1 MKVFFLK
8 KEKQLTDVVNA
19 KNFPNIDLNVSMK
32 LEINHKTIRLALL
45 IRKVEEKFLELFS
58 QGKLNGTVHT
68 CVGQEFSAIAFAG
81 QLMNKDFVF
90 SNHRCHGHYIA
101 FTDDTRGLI
110 AELLGKKSGTC
121 GGVGSSQHLCYQ
133 NFFSNG
139 IQGGIVPVAAG
150 YALANKLKENQAIG
164 IVYIGDGTL
173 GEGALYETLNIIAKW
188 EIPLLVVCENNFYAQ
203 STPQNVNL
211 AGDIL
216 LRAESFGIKTFKG
229 NTWEP
234 DHLLRNAKE
243 GIDYVRKTSK
253 PAFFLVET
261 YRLNA
266 HSKGDDDRSKEEVDL
281 YKEKDFLTLFQRE
294 SPEYYEIYAKETD
307 ALIDAYVQEIINEE
321 ELTLDEYFQPTKQT
335 FEDKWITLESINK
348 RQVELINRFFTEE
361 MKRNDEVVFIGED
374 VLSPYGG
381 AFKVARDLS
390 FIKPGRVFSTP
401 ISEAAIVG
409 ISNGL
414 ALNGFKPFAE
424 IMFGDFITLAFD
436 QILNHASKF
445 YHIFNHKVTCPVVIR
460 TPMGGRRGYGPTH
473 SQTLDKFL
481 VGIDNVLVVALN
493 TLIDPAIVYQ
503 NVMLHQHPVIVIEN
517 KTDYG
522 KKILPSKAQNFVF
535 ERNDEPFPVIRVKPV
550 VSIPE
555 LTIVTYGGMAEV
567 IVNMLEDIFFE
578 ANLKPEL
585 IVLTK
590 ISPLDNS
597 SILQSVNRTKKLLI
611 VEEGSAEGGIGSEV
625 IASVVELMNEKI
637 MAKRIAGM
645 GVPIPSVK
653 SLENIVLPDKARII
667 KEIIHHFK

>member
-1 MKVFFLK
+1 MLK
-8 KEKQLTDVVNA
+8 A
-19 KNFPNIDLNVSMK
+19 
-32 LEINHKTIRLALL
+32 INHKIIKKVLL

-81 QLMNKDFVF
+81 QLKSKDFVF

-150 YALANKLKENQAIG
+150 YALANKLKNNQAVG
-164 IVYIGDGTL
+164 VVYIGDGTL
-173 GEGALYETLNIIAKW
+173 GEGALYETLNIISKW
-188 EIPLLVVCENNFYAQ
+188 EIPLMVVCENNFYAQ

-229 NTWEP
+229 NTW
-234 DHLLRNAKE
+234 DTDQLLTHANE
-243 GIDYVRKTSK
+243 SIEYVRNTSK

-266 HSKGDDDRSKEEVDL
+266 HSKGDDDRSKEEVEL
-281 YKEKDFLTLFQRE
+281 YRQRDFLTLFQRE
-294 SPEYYEIYAKETD
+294 SPEYYEIYAGEID
-307 ALIDAYVQEIINEE
+307 SLINSYVHEILNEE
-321 ELTLDEYFQPTKQT
+321 ELTLDEYFQPIEKTL
-335 FEDKWITLESINK
+335 DNKWISLESINK
-348 RQVELINRFFTEE
+348 RQVELINRFFAEE
-361 MKRNDEVVFIGED
+361 MKQNDDVIFIGED

-390 FIKPGRVFSTP
+390 FIKPDRVFSTP

-424 IMFGDFITLAFD
+424 IMFGDFITLGFD

-445 YHIFNHKVTCPVVIR
+445 HHIFNHKVTCPVVIR

-481 VGIDNVLVVALN
+481 IGIDNVLVVALN
-493 TLIDPAIVYQ
+493 TLVDPVIVYQ
-503 NVMLHQHPVIVIEN
+503 NVMHHQHPVIIIEN

-522 KKILPSKAQNFVF
+522 KKILPSKAQNFIF
-535 ERNDEPFPVIRVKPV
+535 ERNSESFPVIRVKPL
-550 VSIPE
+550 VSAPE
-555 LTIVTYGGMAEV
+555 LTIVTYGGMADV
-567 IVNMLEDIFFE
+567 VVNMLEDIFLE
-578 ANLKPEL
+578 TDLKPEL

-590 ISPLDNS
+590 VSPLDRS
-597 SILQSVNRTKKLLI
+597 AILQSVEKTKKLLI

-625 IASVVELMNEKI
+625 IASVVESMNEKI
-637 MAKRIAGM
+637 KAKRIAGM
-645 GVPIPSVK
+645 AVPIPSVK
-653 SLENIVLPDKARII
+653 SLENIVLPDKTRII
-667 KEIIHHFK
+667 KEIIAHFNK